1 MSNQATVSMDSEASM
16 LTADYFRVMCIED
29 DEAFDFTILEN
40 AVVERSQIGESVD
53 LMMQKYK
60 NAKWIIYP
68 NS

>member
-1 MSNQATVSMDSEASM
+1 MSNQVTVSMDSEASM

-40 AVVERSQIGESVD
+40 TVVERRQLGESVD
-53 LMMQKYK
+53 LMMKKYK

-68 NS
+68 NG